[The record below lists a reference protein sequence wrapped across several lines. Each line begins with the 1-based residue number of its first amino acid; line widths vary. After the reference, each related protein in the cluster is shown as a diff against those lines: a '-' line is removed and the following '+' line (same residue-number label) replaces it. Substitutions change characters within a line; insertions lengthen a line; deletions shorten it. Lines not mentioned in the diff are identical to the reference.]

1 MEGPTVNDRKRDENK
16 SKKGRIREAES
27 RRDVLRRKRVVNG
40 SGKMAVWDGKRIWRL
55 QNIMQ

>member
-1 MEGPTVNDRKRDENK
+1 MTVKETK
-16 SKKGRIREAES
+16 ISQKTGRIREAES
-27 RRDVLRRKRVVNG
+27 RRDVLRRKRAVNG